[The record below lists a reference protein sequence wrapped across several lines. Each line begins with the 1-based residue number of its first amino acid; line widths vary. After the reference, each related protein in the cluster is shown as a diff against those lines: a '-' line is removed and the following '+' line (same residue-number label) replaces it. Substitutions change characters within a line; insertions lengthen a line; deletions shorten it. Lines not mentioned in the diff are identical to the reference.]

1 MRPAVFFDRDGTLN
15 EELGY
20 VGEPERFHLYP
31 FAAEAVRLVNE
42 RGWPAILITNQA
54 GVGRGL
60 YTEADVER
68 IHALLAESL
77 AAGGARLDAIYY
89 CPHHPTK
96 GVGAYRVVCDCRKPS
111 PGMLRQAARE
121 FDLDLTRSYL
131 ITDVYEEVRMAE
143 GMGGTGVLVLTG
155 YGQRDYEQHRAEWSA
170 PGSPAP
176 MVAENALA
184 AVRQI
189 LAPREA
195 ER

>member
-20 VGEPERFHLYP
+20 VGEPERFHFYP

-42 RGWPAILITNQA
+42 SGRPAILITNQA

-68 IHALLAESL
+68 IHALLAETL

-96 GVGAYRVVCDCRKPS
+96 GVGAYRVVCECRKPS

-131 ITDVYEEVRMAE
+131 ITDVYEEVRMIE

>member
-68 IHALLAESL
+68 IHAVLAESL

-96 GVGAYRVVCDCRKPS
+96 GVGAYRVVCECRKPS

-170 PGSPAP
+170 AGAPAP

>member
-96 GVGAYRVVCDCRKPS
+96 GVGAYRVVCECRKPS

-170 PGSPAP
+170 AGSPAP

>member
-68 IHALLAESL
+68 IHAVLAESL

-96 GVGAYRVVCDCRKPS
+96 GVGAYRVVCECRKPS

-155 YGQRDYEQHRAEWSA
+155 YGQRDYEQHSAEWSA

>member
-42 RGWPAILITNQA
+42 SGRPAILITNQA

-68 IHALLAESL
+68 IHALLAETL

-96 GVGAYRVVCDCRKPS
+96 GVGAYRVVCECRKPS

-131 ITDVYEEVRMAE
+131 ITDVYEEVRMIE

>member
-96 GVGAYRVVCDCRKPS
+96 GVGAYRVVCECRKPS

-170 PGSPAP
+170 AGAPAP

>member
-42 RGWPAILITNQA
+42 SGRPAILITNQA

-68 IHALLAESL
+68 IHALLAETL

-96 GVGAYRVVCDCRKPS
+96 GVGAYRVVCECRKPS

-131 ITDVYEEVRMAE
+131 ITDVYEEVRMIE

-195 ER
+195 VR

>member
-20 VGEPERFHLYP
+20 VGEPERFHLYS

-68 IHALLAESL
+68 IHAVLAESL

-170 PGSPAP
+170 AGAPAP